1 LAGGRK
7 RRLMLRSHNPGHQ
20 FERQSL
26 LMRIAISGVNRGIG
40 EGLALAALDRGDK
53 VIGFGR
59 KAPSWADDSASAFR
73 FIECDMAEAAELARA
88 SNSVADPID
97 VLVCSAASFASGA
110 GTIEHFHPDAMREAF
125 AVNVIAPL
133 VMARALR
140 SSLDAGNRRLIVMM
154 STGNASIEGNRT
166 GTLLGYRLSKT
177 ALNQAAR
184 TLAAEWGPA
193 GFTVVALNP
202 GWVRT
207 DMGGPNGELSIE
219 QASGQIFEFIERV
232 THADNGSFVNTDG
245 SRLPW

>member
-1 LAGGRK
+1 
-7 RRLMLRSHNPGHQ
+7 MLRSHNPDHQ
-20 FERQSL
+20 LERQSL

-40 EGLALAALDRGDK
+40 EGLALAALDRGDE
-53 VIGFGR
+53 VVGFGR
-59 KAPSWADDSASAFR
+59 KAPSWADDKASAFR
-73 FIECDMAEAAELARA
+73 FIECDMADAAGLAEAC
-88 SNSVADPID
+88 NSIADPID
-97 VLVCSAASFASGA
+97 VLVCSAATFASGA

-125 AVNVIAPL
+125 AVNVTAPL

-140 SSLDAGNRRLIVMM
+140 SNLEAGDRRLIVMM

-193 GFTVVALNP
+193 GFTIVALNP

-207 DMGGPNGELSIE
+207 DMGGPNGELSVA
-219 QASGQIFEFIERV
+219 QASAQIHEFIGRV
-232 THADNGSFVNTDG
+232 TPADNGSFVNTDG
-245 SRLPW
+245 SHLPW